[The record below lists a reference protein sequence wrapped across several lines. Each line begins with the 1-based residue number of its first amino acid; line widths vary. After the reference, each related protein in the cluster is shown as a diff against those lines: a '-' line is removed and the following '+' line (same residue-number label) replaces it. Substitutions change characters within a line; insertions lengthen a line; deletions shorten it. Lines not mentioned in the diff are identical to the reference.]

1 MEKTILIVDDKY
13 AIVEYIK
20 DVLNKVDS
28 FFKFITADNGYQAYK
43 TAITEKPDVIIMDY
57 DMPVMNGLEALIRL
71 KRNTKTKNIPVIILT
86 GNTDRNKLKSLTD
99 HKAFNY
105 IKKPINDHDL
115 ITKFNNAL
123 ILSNALKQIKAEK
136 QKLLIEKQKTDSILK
151 AILPAKI
158 IHDIKKTGYSTP
170 QKYKNVVVTFFDLVD
185 FTKKTRTM
193 SPRRLIKELNE
204 IYSAYDEIISR
215 YNCTRIK
222 TVGDAYITTC
232 GLPHPNENAIFDSIE
247 IALEI
252 RNFLI
257 NRNLSNPVKWEVK
270 TGMYFGD
277 VIGSLVSMTNSAF
290 DIFGHTVNMAARF
303 QAACDPMQINIP
315 KNMKEVI
322 EHKYRLIERLPHKV
336 KGQGIMHMYYV
347 HHPAPKPI
355 FIPQKEEILIS
366 NKPVLAY

>member
-151 AILPAKI
+151 AIRPEKI
-158 IHDIKKTGYSTP
+158 IHEIKKTGYST
-170 QKYKNVVVTFFDLVD
+170 
-185 FTKKTRTM
+185 
-193 SPRRLIKELNE
+193 
-204 IYSAYDEIISR
+204 
-215 YNCTRIK
+215 
-222 TVGDAYITTC
+222 
-232 GLPHPNENAIFDSIE
+232 
-247 IALEI
+247 
-252 RNFLI
+252 
-257 NRNLSNPVKWEVK
+257 
-270 TGMYFGD
+270 
-277 VIGSLVSMTNSAF
+277 
-290 DIFGHTVNMAARF
+290 
-303 QAACDPMQINIP
+303 
-315 KNMKEVI
+315 
-322 EHKYRLIERLPHKV
+322 
-336 KGQGIMHMYYV
+336 
-347 HHPAPKPI
+347 
-355 FIPQKEEILIS
+355 
-366 NKPVLAY
+366 